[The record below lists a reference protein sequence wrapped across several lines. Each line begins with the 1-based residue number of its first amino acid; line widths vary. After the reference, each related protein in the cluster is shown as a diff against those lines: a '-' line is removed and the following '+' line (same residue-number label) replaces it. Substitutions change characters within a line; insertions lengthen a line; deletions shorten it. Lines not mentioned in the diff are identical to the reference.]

1 MHLFSGAKKTE
12 KRSFVELTSK
22 DIDGND
28 RQFTEWQ
35 DKVVMV
41 VNVAQMGGGDFR
53 DALNFIVGL
62 GH

>member
-1 MHLFSGAKKTE
+1 MHLFSGAKKTD

-41 VNVAQMGGGDFR
+41 INVAS
-53 DALNFIVGL
+53 A
-62 GH
+62 